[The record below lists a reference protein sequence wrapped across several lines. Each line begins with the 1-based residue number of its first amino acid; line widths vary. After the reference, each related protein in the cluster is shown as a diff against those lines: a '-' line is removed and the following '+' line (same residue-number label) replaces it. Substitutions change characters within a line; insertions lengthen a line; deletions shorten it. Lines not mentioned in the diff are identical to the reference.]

1 MTNGLI
7 PKLLQR
13 ATLPVFV
20 VAVVV
25 FTLEK
30 KKPNFHGEN
39 ILASGGFLVA
49 RQFLSKSV

>member
-13 ATLPVFV
+13 ATLPVVFV
-20 VAVVV
+20 VVV

-39 ILASGGFLVA
+39 ILASGGFHVA
-49 RQFLSKSV
+49 RLFLSKSV